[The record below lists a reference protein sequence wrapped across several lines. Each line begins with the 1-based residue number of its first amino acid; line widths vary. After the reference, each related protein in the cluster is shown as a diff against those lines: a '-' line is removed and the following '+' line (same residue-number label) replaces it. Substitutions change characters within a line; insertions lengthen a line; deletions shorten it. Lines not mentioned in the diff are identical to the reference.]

1 MITINHRKLL
11 QEWRMRKG
19 MTRKEAA
26 EILCVA
32 PRTYKAYENG
42 NCNIGEATGDYIV
55 ETIYRDVTGRE
66 FRGGQE

>member
-1 MITINHRKLL
+1 
-11 QEWRMRKG
+11 
-19 MTRKEAA
+19 MTKKKAA

-32 PRTYKAYENG
+32 YKTYTAYENG

-66 FRGGQE
+66 FRGGANDYRRS